1 MWNCQSCKESIDDEF
16 TTCWQCG
23 AERGKTVV
31 IEPKTFVAEPLM
43 ANGQSQSQFF
53 ASAKANPSEMDVVQ
67 ALTQRYK
74 DAYRSAY
81 WLIRLGGVIK
91 LAAIGLSVIIALSTL
106 AMSTWPFAIPA
117 GFIIGSII
125 CIPTFVMGVLT
136 SGQGQTNLAMLDTA
150 VNTSR
155 HLTKDEVAA
164 LLFG

>member
-1 MWNCQSCKESIDDEF
+1 MWNCQSCKESIDNEF
-16 TTCWQCG
+16 TACWQCG
-23 AERGKTVV
+23 AERGKTVAV
-31 IEPKTFVAEPLM
+31 EHKTFVAEPLM

-53 ASAKANPSEMDVVQ
+53 ANAKVNASGMDVVQ

-81 WLIRLGGVIK
+81 WLIRLGALIK
-91 LAAIGLSVIIALSTL
+91 LAAIGLSFIIALSTL
-106 AMSTWPFAIPA
+106 AMSTWSFAVPA
-117 GFIIGSII
+117 GVIIGLII
-125 CIPTFVMGVLT
+125 CVPIFVMGVLT

-164 LLFG
+164 ILFG